1 METHR
6 SKRARV
12 SKSPPKAVET
22 EPLPLDWTR
31 VKRRRPGTNGDDGPC
46 DLPDVVQFDETALTE
61 QQELVQGLGVI
72 CMHDS
77 DSTWFQGY
85 FFPNQKEGMGTLGD
99 IASLKQDC
107 RQKPWGLLAV
117 QDELDECLQC
127 VDGGYRR
134 ISLTVCR
141 FPSRRKERLPN
152 VEVTG
157 GDMMRFEGETV
168 LYEPHKLTTGPQAVP
183 MVEDLFSDLL
193 QKCRGKLQCYE
204 RHQEYSNGGDTAE
217 VSLEVLDMMPDVT
230 VITGPM
236 KLVLPKPEEDD
247 EDDFLGL

>member
-6 SKRARV
+6 SKRAREKSAS
-12 SKSPPKAVET
+12 SKTVVLAEQ
-22 EPLPLDWTR
+22 LPLDWTR
-31 VKRRRPGTNGDDGPC
+31 VKRRRPGKNNGDDGPC
-46 DLPDVVQFDETALTE
+46 DLPDVVQFDATALTAH
-61 QQELVQGLGVI
+61 QQLIQGLGVI

-77 DSTWFQGY
+77 DSSWFQGY
-85 FFPNQKEGMGTLGD
+85 FFPNQKEEMGAFGH

-107 RQKPWGLLAV
+107 HQKPWGLLAV
-117 QDELDECLQC
+117 QDKLDECLEC
-127 VDGGYRR
+127 ADGGYRR

-141 FPSRRKERLPN
+141 FPTRRKERLSN
-152 VEVTG
+152 IEVTG

-168 LYEPHKLTTGPQAVP
+168 LFEPHKLSTGPQAVP

-204 RHQEYSNGGDTAE
+204 QHQDAAE

-247 EDDFLGL
+247 DDDFLGL